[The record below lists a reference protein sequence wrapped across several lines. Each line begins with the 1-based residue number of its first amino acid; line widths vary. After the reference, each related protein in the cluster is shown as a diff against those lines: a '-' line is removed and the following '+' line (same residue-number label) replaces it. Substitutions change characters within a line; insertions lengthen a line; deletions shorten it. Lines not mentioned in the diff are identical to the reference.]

1 MRFFDLL
8 DFQYLILAIFLGL
21 VSAVLIYLGFQ
32 SYSFSR
38 KGKKEEEEIEDEFP
52 GGIRVQ
58 NHSIPPFLIFV
69 VIGFILWAIAYVV
82 LYGLWG
88 QPF

>member
-1 MRFFDLL
+1 MRFFDVL
-8 DFQYLILAIFLGL
+8 DFQYLILTIFLAL
-21 VSAVLIYLGFQ
+21 VAVILIYLGFQ

-38 KGKKEEEEIEDEFP
+38 RREEEEREEEFP

-69 VIGFILWAIAYVV
+69 VIGFVIWAMVYVI
-82 LYGLWG
+82 LYGLRG
-88 QPF
+88 EPF

>member
-8 DFQYLILAIFLGL
+8 DFQYLVLAIFLGF

-38 KGKKEEEEIEDEFP
+38 RRKEEGEEEFP

-69 VIGFILWAIAYVV
+69 VIGFIVWAIAYVI
-82 LYGLWG
+82 LYGLRG
-88 QPF
+88 EPF

>member
-1 MRFFDLL
+1 MRFFDVL
-8 DFQYLILAIFLGL
+8 DFQYLILAIFLAL
-21 VSAVLIYLGFQ
+21 VAVVLIYLGFQ

-38 KGKKEEEEIEDEFP
+38 RREEEEEEFP

-69 VIGFILWAIAYVV
+69 VIGFVIWAIVYVI

-88 QPF
+88 EPF